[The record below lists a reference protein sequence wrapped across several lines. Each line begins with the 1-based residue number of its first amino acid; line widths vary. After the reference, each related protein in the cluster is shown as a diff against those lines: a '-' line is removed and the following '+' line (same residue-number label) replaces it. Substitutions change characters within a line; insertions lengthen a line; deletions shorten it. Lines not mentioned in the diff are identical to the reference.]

1 MAVKVCRRE
10 FLAGAAGAAV
20 SASIAFPAIAQ
31 PKPVRI
37 GLLTVKTGPL
47 ASGGIQMEQGT
58 TRFLKDRSYTLAGR
72 KIELIVEDGQGR
84 PDVSLTKLRKIVEHD
99 RVHIVA
105 GVLFGHIGYAL
116 APKVEEYKVPAL
128 FTVTAAD
135 DLTQRLKYRWVI
147 RTGWASSQ
155 PSHPFGEYAA
165 KTLGYKKVAVIASD
179 YAFGWEVVGGFQRTF
194 EENGGQVIQK
204 LWAPLGVMD
213 LAPYI
218 AKLRRDADAVL
229 TMIAGAS
236 TIQFMKQYDEAGLRG
251 KIPLIGVGPAVDE
264 ALLPSMGDEAIGVI
278 SPLIYSGAL
287 DTPAN
292 RRFAKEYRARFGKVP
307 SYFAETNYTSGRWI
321 NEAVRG
327 LGGNV
332 EDREKL
338 LAALRRVEIPDAPRG
353 PIKLDSY
360 GNPIQNVYF
369 RKVERNRDGELQNTV
384 IVTIPAVS
392 QFWKYNPEEFLRQP
406 VYSRDVPACRYC

>member
-1 MAVKVCRRE
+1 MSANRFSIVLGALLVLL
-10 FLAGAAGAAV
+10 LAGIGVA
-20 SASIAFPAIAQ
+20 PAQ
-31 PKPVRI
+31 PGPIRI
-37 GLLTVKTGPL
+37 GFVTDLTGPAAQAAKDMVNGL
-47 ASGGIQMEQGT
+47 TLYLDEIGSQM
-58 TRFLKDRSYTLAGR
+58 AGR
-72 KIELIVEDGQGR
+72 KVELIVEDSQGR
-84 PDVSLTKLRKIVEHD
+84 PDVALTKLRKIVEHD

-105 GVLFGHIGYAL
+105 GVLFGHIGYAM
-116 APKVEEYKVPAL
+116 APKVEEYRIPAL
-128 FTVTAAD
+128 FTVAASD

-165 KTLGYKKVAVIASD
+165 KTLGYKKVVVIASD

-213 LAPYI
+213 LSPYI
-218 AKLRRDADAVL
+218 AKIRRDADAVL

-236 TIQFMKQYDEAGLRG
+236 TLQFLKQYEEAGLKAR
-251 KIPLIGVGPAVDE
+251 IPLIGGGPAVDE
-264 ALLPSMGDEAIGVI
+264 ALLPSMGDEALGVVT
-278 SPLIYSGAL
+278 PLIYSGAL
-287 DTPAN
+287 ETPAN
-292 RRFAKEYRARFGKVP
+292 RRFVKEYRARFGKVP
-307 SYFAETNYTSGRWI
+307 SYFSETNYTSGRWI
-321 NEAVRG
+321 NEAVKA

-338 LAALRRVEIPDAPRG
+338 LAALRKVEIADAPRG
-353 PIKLDSY
+353 PVRLDTY

-369 RKVERNRDGELQNTV
+369 RKVERNREGELQNTV

-392 QFWKYNPEEFLRQP
+392 QFWKYSPDAFLRQP
-406 VYSRDVPACRYC
+406 VYSRDVPPCRYC

>member
-1 MAVKVCRRE
+1 MSRRVC
-10 FLAGAAGAAV
+10 
-20 SASIAFPAIAQ
+20 AIAIALFVLVLGAVVAPAQ
-31 PKPVRI
+31 QGPIRI
-37 GLLTVKTGPL
+37 GFMTDLTGP
-47 ASGGIQMEQGT
+47 AAQAAKDMVNGITLYLDEIGSQM
-58 TRFLKDRSYTLAGR
+58 AGR
-72 KIELIVEDGQGR
+72 KVELIVEDSQGR
-84 PDVSLTKLRKIVEHD
+84 PDAALTKLRKIVEHD
-99 RVHIVA
+99 RVHLVA
-105 GVLFGHIGYAL
+105 GVLFGHIGYAM
-116 APKVEEYKVPAL
+116 APKVEEYKIPAL

-204 LWAPLGVMD
+204 LWAPLGAMD
-213 LAPYI
+213 LAPFI

-251 KIPLIGVGPAVDE
+251 KIPLIAGGPAVDE
-264 ALLPSMGDEAIGVI
+264 ALLPSMGDEAIGVV

-321 NEAVRG
+321 NEAVKS

-338 LAALRRVEIPDAPRG
+338 LAALRRVEIADAPRG
-353 PIKLDSY
+353 PIKLDAY

-369 RKVERNRDGELQNTV
+369 RKIERNRDGELQNTV
-384 IVTIPAVS
+384 ILTIGAVS
-392 QFWKYNPEEFLRQP
+392 QFWKYNPEEFLKQP
-406 VYSRDVPACRYC
+406 VYSRDVPPCRFC

>member
-1 MAVKVCRRE
+1 MSTNRFAAALSVLVASVLVVVAVTPAQQAPIKIGFTTDLTGTAAQAAKDMVNGFTMYLDEVGWQVAEHKV
-10 FLAGAAGAAV
+10 
-20 SASIAFPAIAQ
+20 
-31 PKPVRI
+31 
-37 GLLTVKTGPL
+37 
-47 ASGGIQMEQGT
+47 
-58 TRFLKDRSYTLAGR
+58 
-72 KIELIVEDGQGR
+72 ELIVEDTQGR
-84 PDVSLTKLRKIVEHD
+84 PDVALTKLRKLVEHD
-99 RVHIVA
+99 RVHLVA
-105 GVLFGHIGYAL
+105 GVLFGHLGYAM
-116 APKVEEYKVPAL
+116 APKVEDYKIPAL

-165 KTLGYKKVAVIASD
+165 KTLGYRKVAVIASD

-194 EENGGQVIQK
+194 EEHGGQIVQK
-204 LWAPLGVMD
+204 LWAPLGAMD
-213 LAPYI
+213 LAPFI

-236 TIQFMKQYDEAGLRG
+236 TIQFMKQYEEAGLKG
-251 KIPLIGVGPAVDE
+251 KIPLIAGGPAVDE

-292 RRFAKEYRARFGKVP
+292 RRFAKEYRAKFGKVP

-321 NEAVRG
+321 NEAVRS
-327 LGGNV
+327 LAGNV

-338 LAALRRVEIPDAPRG
+338 LAALRKVEIPDAPRG
-353 PIKLDSY
+353 PVKLDGY

-392 QFWKYNPEEFLRQP
+392 QFWKYNPEEFLKQP
-406 VYSRDVPACRYC
+406 VYSRDVPPCRFC

>member
-1 MAVKVCRRE
+1 MSANRFSIVLGALLVLL
-10 FLAGAAGAAV
+10 LAGIGVA
-20 SASIAFPAIAQ
+20 PAQ
-31 PKPVRI
+31 PGPIRI
-37 GLLTVKTGPL
+37 GFVTDLTGPAAQAAKDMVNGL
-47 ASGGIQMEQGT
+47 TLYLDEIGSQM
-58 TRFLKDRSYTLAGR
+58 AGR
-72 KIELIVEDGQGR
+72 KVELIVEDSQGR
-84 PDVSLTKLRKIVEHD
+84 PDVALTKLRKIVEHD

-105 GVLFGHIGYAL
+105 GVLFGHIGYAM
-116 APKVEEYKVPAL
+116 APKVEEYRIPAL
-128 FTVTAAD
+128 FTVAASD

-165 KTLGYKKVAVIASD
+165 RTLGYRKIAVVASD

-213 LAPYI
+213 LSPYI
-218 AKLRRDADAVL
+218 AKIRREADAVL

-236 TIQFMKQYDEAGLRG
+236 TLQFLKQYEEAGLKAR
-251 KIPLIGVGPAVDE
+251 IPLIGGGPAVDE
-264 ALLPSMGDEAIGVI
+264 ALLPSMGDEALGVVT
-278 SPLIYSGAL
+278 PLIYSGAL
-287 DTPAN
+287 ETPAN
-292 RRFAKEYRARFGKVP
+292 RRFVKEYRARFGKVP
-307 SYFAETNYTSGRWI
+307 SYFSETNYTSGRWI
-321 NEAVRG
+321 NEAVKA

-338 LAALRRVEIPDAPRG
+338 LAALRKVEIADAPRG
-353 PIKLDSY
+353 PVRLDTY

-369 RKVERNRDGELQNTV
+369 RKVERNREGELQNTV

-392 QFWKYNPEEFLRQP
+392 QFWKYSPDDFLRQP
-406 VYSRDVPACRYC
+406 VYSRDVPPCRYC

>member
-1 MAVKVCRRE
+1 MAMSRRR
-10 FLAGAAGAAV
+10 L
-20 SASIAFPAIAQ
+20 SIIPPALVALVLVGLVQVTPGQQGPI
-31 PKPVRI
+31 RI
-37 GLLTVKTGPL
+37 GFVTDLTGP
-47 ASGGIQMEQGT
+47 AAQAAKDMVNGITLYLDEIGSQM
-58 TRFLKDRSYTLAGR
+58 AGR
-72 KIELIVEDGQGR
+72 KIELIVEDSQGR
-84 PDVSLTKLRKIVEHD
+84 PDVALTKLRKIVEHD

-105 GVLFGHIGYAL
+105 GVLFGHIGYAM
-116 APKVEEYKVPAL
+116 APKVEEYRVPAL

-194 EENGGQVIQK
+194 EEAGGQVIQK

-218 AKLRRDADAVL
+218 AKLRRDANAVL
-229 TMIAGAS
+229 TMVAGAS

-251 KIPLIGVGPAVDE
+251 KIPLIGGGPAVDE
-264 ALLPSMGDEAIGVI
+264 SLLPSMGDEAIGVI

-292 RRFAKEYRARFGKVP
+292 RRFAKEYRTRFGKVP

-321 NEAVRG
+321 NEAVRA
-327 LGGNV
+327 LGGQV

-338 LAALRRVEIPDAPRG
+338 LAALRKVEIPDAPRG
-353 PIKLDSY
+353 PIKLDGY

-406 VYSRDVPACRYC
+406 VYSRDVPVCRYC

>member
-1 MAVKVCRRE
+1 MSPRRV
-10 FLAGAAGAAV
+10 FVLAAALVVLLLAAIV
-20 SASIAFPAIAQ
+20 GTAPAQQGPI
-31 PKPVRI
+31 KI
-37 GLLTVKTGPL
+37 GFVTDLTGP
-47 ASGGIQMEQGT
+47 AAQAAKDMVNGITLYLDEIGSQM
-58 TRFLKDRSYTLAGR
+58 AGR
-72 KIELIVEDGQGR
+72 KVELIVEDSQGR
-84 PDVSLTKLRKIVEHD
+84 PDVALTKLRKIVEHD

-105 GVLFGHIGYAL
+105 GVLFGHIGYAM
-116 APKVEEYKVPAL
+116 APKVEEYKLPAL

-165 KTLGYKKVAVIASD
+165 KTLRYKKVAVIASD

-194 EENGGQVIQK
+194 EESGGQVIQK
-204 LWAPLGVMD
+204 LWAPLGAMD
-213 LAPYI
+213 LAPFI

-251 KIPLIGVGPAVDE
+251 KIPLIAGGPAVDE
-264 ALLPSMGDEAIGVI
+264 ALLPSMGDETIGVI

-321 NEAVRG
+321 NEAVRA
-327 LGGNV
+327 LGGQV

-353 PIKLDSY
+353 PIRLDSY

-384 IVTIPAVS
+384 IVTITIPAVS
-392 QFWKYNPEEFLRQP
+392 QFWKYTPEEFLRQP
-406 VYSRDVPACRYC
+406 VYSRDVPPCQHC

>member
-1 MAVKVCRRE
+1 MRPRRLAVVATTVVVLLLVALVE
-10 FLAGAAGAAV
+10 ITPG
-20 SASIAFPAIAQ
+20 Q
-31 PKPVRI
+31 PGPIRI
-37 GLLTVKTGPL
+37 GFVTDLTGP
-47 ASGGIQMEQGT
+47 AAQAAKDMVNGITLYLDEIGSQM
-58 TRFLKDRSYTLAGR
+58 AGR
-72 KIELIVEDGQGR
+72 KVELIVEDSQGR
-84 PDVSLTKLRKIVEHD
+84 PDVALTKLRKIVEHD
-99 RVHIVA
+99 RVHLVA

-194 EENGGQVIQK
+194 EESGGQVVQK

-218 AKLRRDADAVL
+218 AKIRRDADAVL
-229 TMIAGAS
+229 TMVAGAS

-251 KIPLIGVGPAVDE
+251 KIPLIGGGPAVDE

-292 RRFAKEYRARFGKVP
+292 RRFAKEYRTRFGKVP

-321 NEAVRG
+321 NEAVRALSG
-327 LGGNV
+327 QV

-353 PIKLDSY
+353 PIKLDGY

-384 IVTIPAVS
+384 ILTIPAVS